1 MKEKK
6 KTSERLTAK
15 ATDVKKGSQV
25 SSGNRFYSAQD
36 NEREA
41 ESLKETQRAWR
52 WHRMSETPGRTHSA
66 AAVEPSQ
73 IPGHM

>member
-41 ESLKETQRAWR
+41 ESLKETQRA
-52 WHRMSETPGRTHSA
+52 
-66 AAVEPSQ
+66 
-73 IPGHM
+73 